1 MQVGDTILTLNGT
14 KLVDCNGGINA
25 WVTLFSAFG
34 SGERELVVHR
44 SIVVPQ
50 TQNNNDQV
58 GAPQQLSAAQPMPS
72 AAAAAASSTNELKQ
86 PYDVDQEILPVVTLK
101 DDDEDQNQ
109 TKVSAHLHLNR

>member
-1 MQVGDTILTLNGT
+1 MLGLQY
-14 KLVDCNGGINA
+14 LVH
-25 WVTLFSAFG
+25 
-34 SGERELVVHR
+34 LVVVKESWCGTSKYR

-109 TKVSAHLHLNR
+109 TKVSAHLHLKR